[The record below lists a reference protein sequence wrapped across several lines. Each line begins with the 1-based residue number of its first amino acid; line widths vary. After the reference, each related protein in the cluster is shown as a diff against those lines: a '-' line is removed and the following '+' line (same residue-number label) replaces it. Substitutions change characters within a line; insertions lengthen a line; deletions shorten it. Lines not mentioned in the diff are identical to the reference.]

1 MLEELL
7 ECLTS
12 TQNITAQC
20 FFQFLSRPRIDITNV
35 YEKSARSA
43 KEGPV
48 VGWGLR
54 RRKRGGGRR
63 RRRTRGEICAAPF
76 YAAIL
81 TSQKTSFLSSNQG
94 CGKSETQGV
103 TELRAP
109 AGEFNAENFVLVRKP
124 DTK

>member
-1 MLEELL
+1 MSDLYPKYHG
-7 ECLTS
+7 S
-12 TQNITAQC
+12 V
-20 FFQFLSRPRIDITNV
+20 FFSSFYHAHPRIDITNV

-81 TSQKTSFLSSNQG
+81 TS
-94 CGKSETQGV
+94 
-103 TELRAP
+103 
-109 AGEFNAENFVLVRKP
+109 
-124 DTK
+124 